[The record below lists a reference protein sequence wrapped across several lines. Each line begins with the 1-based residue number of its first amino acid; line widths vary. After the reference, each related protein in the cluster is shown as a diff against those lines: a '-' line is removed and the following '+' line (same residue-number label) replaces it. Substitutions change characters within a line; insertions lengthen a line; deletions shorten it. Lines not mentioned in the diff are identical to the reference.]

1 MSSYVIHWLNNTDT
15 LTSQAELIQRTV
27 TASQSHQLNRQ
38 YTMQLQTV
46 NIAILRA
53 KTSNS

>member
-38 YTMQLQTV
+38 CTMQLQTV